1 MKSDWERQI
10 LYDITIVTLNNSAY
24 LHNIFIDIRNKL
36 TKVEKES
43 DRLGVSDE
51 QTHMTIYKLDRQQ
64 KFTIYFGKL
73 YLISCNNL

>member
-1 MKSDWERQI
+1 M
-10 LYDITIVTLNNSAY
+10 TLNNSAY